1 MVLLL
6 LPAEA
11 WAMRVGPWLQVLV
24 LFSLKGGELCL
35 GLVAVV
41 IPFLMTPPGH
51 SSHNCLQHLSV
62 SRAPCLGLLGVALHP
77 ILLYF
82 PPLLAIG
89 SCHDHGPSL
98 SFFFGRM
105 PEKPE
110 GFCDSLSSHLLSSLE

>member
-11 WAMRVGPWLQVLV
+11 RAMRVGSGLRVLV

-77 ILLYF
+77 ILCLS
-82 PPLLAIG
+82 PLLATG

-110 GFCDSLSSHLLSSLE
+110 GFCDSLSSHSLSSLE